1 MKKIAVTSYCGTG
14 SSAVIDLLSEY
25 SSCTTNDL
33 RRYEH
38 ILFYDINGIF
48 DLEDKLLR
56 GIDIHRSDEAIKSFK
71 KSMMKLY
78 KNNFGW
84 FGSYE
89 AMYGEKFKS
98 LLDNFINELPQY
110 TIKGKWYGQYAGVRF
125 SFIKVILQLG
135 AKILQNRDIHKW
147 GRQYVIKGSDNMILS
162 FPTEEEFF
170 SAARKFVEGY
180 LELVAGKEDKNII
193 FDHLLLPHN
202 AFRLPNYFD
211 DDFRLIIVDRDVRDM
226 YALTSHVWPAIHS
239 EAPFPKNC
247 DDFIDFWGRMKKCER
262 IIDDSRIYRLQFED
276 LIYNYDETVKKI
288 EEFIGLNPEDH
299 VDKKKYF
306 DPEKSIKNTQ
316 NFLIDPN
323 WEKEGEKVAKALPEY
338 IYEFPYKIETSM
350 KETFDN

>member
-25 SSCTTNDL
+25 RSCTTNDL

-56 GIDIHRSDEAIKSFK
+56 GIDVHRSDEAIKNFK

-89 AMYGEKFKS
+89 VMYGEKFKT
-98 LLDNFINELPQY
+98 LVDDFINELPHCV
-110 TIKGKWYGQYAGVRF
+110 IKGKWYWQYEGVKF
-125 SFIKVILQLG
+125 SFIKVILQFG
-135 AKILQNRDIHKW
+135 SKILQNRTIHKW
-147 GRQYVIKGSDNMILS
+147 GRQYIIKGSDNMVLS

-170 SAARKFVEGY
+170 TAARKFINGY
-180 LELVAGKEDKNII
+180 LELISGNEKKNII

-211 DDFRLIIVDRDVRDM
+211 EDFRLIIVDRDVRDM
-226 YALTSHVWPAIHS
+226 YTLTSHVWPAINS

-247 DDFIDFWGRMKKCER
+247 NDFIDFWGRMKNSEKYIE
-262 IIDDSRIYRLQFED
+262 DSRIYRLQFED
-276 LIYNYDETVKKI
+276 LIYDYEETIDKL
-288 EEFIGLNPEDH
+288 EGFIGLKSEDH
-299 VDKKKYF
+299 IYKKKYF

-316 NFLIDPN
+316 NFLIESEWD
-323 WEKEGEKVAKALPEY
+323 EEAKKIAKALPKY
-338 IYEFPYKIETSM
+338 VYKFPYKIKTSI